1 MRSNST
7 GRHRALAVARRA
19 RRPLRSTTKPKPRR
33 WPPGHAQLDTLI
45 ADVTIDA
52 YGEPEQRIGFYTML
66 VDNLVVQFETTVLG
80 LTVVVERLEISNEQL
95 VAICRRR
102 MRA

>member
-1 MRSNST
+1 
-7 GRHRALAVARRA
+7 
-19 RRPLRSTTKPKPRR
+19 
-33 WPPGHAQLDTLI
+33 
-45 ADVTIDA
+45 
-52 YGEPEQRIGFYTML
+52 ML